1 MRKPVSGDY
10 FSGKAALPYGR
21 MINMNR
27 RKTGVKERKTIR
39 AQIIGDKAVL
49 RREELERLVELAR
62 RAEKIDLELREDD
75 VPTQGL
81 MGLAERGGAFDFWN
95 ENSEEIY
102 SVADGEP
109 L

>member
-1 MRKPVSGDY
+1 
-10 FSGKAALPYGR
+10 

-27 RKTGVKERKTIR
+27 RKTGVKERKTIQ

-62 RAEKIDLELREDD
+62 RAEKIELELHEDD

-81 MGLAERGGAFDFWN
+81 MRLAEQSGGFNFWKERG
-95 ENSEEIY
+95 EELY
-102 SVADGEP
+102 SMEDGEP
-109 L
+109 I